1 MLRAVLGTGVLNV
14 TEPALGGIS
23 GFVVGLLGL
32 EAISYIGY
40 MGAIFY
46 VGTYL
51 LLQLGL
57 IRGDGYLYPSLN
69 LIASGSVL
77 ISLSAHFNPFSA
89 FIETSWVTISLMGIA
104 RHWYVMNFLTLSEEE
119 AQVAAV
125 LTPGLKKDRAKR
137 LLRLGRFVDAPAEMR
152 IATEGEALKDLSLV
166 VEGHCRIE
174 RGGQTVAILRQGA
187 LVGELTYATGAP
199 ATASVVVAEPSR
211 LFQTDCAQLRAF
223 LVKNEDIAA
232 ALEGSITGDL
242 RRKLSE
248 TTRRLSEH
256 VTAQTQGAA
265 QQRQG

>member
-104 RHWYVMNFLTLSEEE
+104 RHW
-119 AQVAAV
+119 
-125 LTPGLKKDRAKR
+125 
-137 LLRLGRFVDAPAEMR
+137 
-152 IATEGEALKDLSLV
+152 
-166 VEGHCRIE
+166 
-174 RGGQTVAILRQGA
+174 
-187 LVGELTYATGAP
+187 
-199 ATASVVVAEPSR
+199 
-211 LFQTDCAQLRAF
+211 
-223 LVKNEDIAA
+223 
-232 ALEGSITGDL
+232 
-242 RRKLSE
+242 
-248 TTRRLSEH
+248 
-256 VTAQTQGAA
+256 
-265 QQRQG
+265 